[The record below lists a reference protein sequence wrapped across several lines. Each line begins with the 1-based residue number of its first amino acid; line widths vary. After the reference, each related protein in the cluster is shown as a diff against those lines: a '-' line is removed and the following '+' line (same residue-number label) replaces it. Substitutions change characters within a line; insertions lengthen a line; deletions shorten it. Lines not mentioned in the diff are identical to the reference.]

1 MLTRLHRL
9 IFVAAILG
17 VAIPAALAQNYPAK
31 PIRFIVGPGPD
42 VVARIMGQRLTESWS
57 QQVVVDQRPGA
68 GGVIAADTVAKAVP
82 DGYTIL
88 LTTGAYTINAVLY
101 QNLPFNLE
109 RDFAPVTL
117 LVTISFVIVVNPTVP
132 AKTLQEFIALAK
144 AKPGTLNC
152 GHSGPGT
159 TAHLGCEILK
169 RSAGINIVSVPYKG
183 TVPALVDTMTGQSQ
197 IMFAVMQGGLPYVQ
211 SGKLRAIAVTGAKRQ
226 AALPDVQTVREA
238 GVPGADIFSWN
249 GVHAP
254 AKTPAAVI
262 SKLNAEMV
270 RIVKLPEVQERMH
283 SLGLDPVGDTPQEF
297 AKFVKEDIARW
308 AKAVKETGVKAE

>member
-1 MLTRLHRL
+1 MLKLVRRC
-9 IFVAAILG
+9 VVGAALAG
-17 VAIPAALAQNYPAK
+17 ALIPAALAQNFPVR

-42 VVARIMGQRLTESWS
+42 VVARIVGQRLTEAWS

-117 LVTISFVIVVNPTVP
+117 LVTIPFVIVVNPAVP

-144 AKPGTLNC
+144 AKPGTQNC

-159 TAHLGCEILK
+159 TAHLGCEMLK

-183 TVPALVDTMTGQSQ
+183 TVPALIDTMTGQSQ

-211 SGKLRAIAVTGAKRQ
+211 SGKLRAIAVTGAKRHP
-226 AALPDVQTVREA
+226 ALPDVQTVKEA

-262 SKLNAEMV
+262 GKLNSEMV
-270 RIVKLPEVQERMH
+270 RIVKIPEVQERMQ
-283 SLGLDPVGDTPQEF
+283 SLGLDAVGDTPPEF
-297 AKFVKEDIARW
+297 AKFVKEDLARW